1 MKPIKSRPTRALPTR
16 AIVKVADNSGAK
28 EMQIVNVKQ
37 YRGVKRRQPSA
48 RVGDIVVGVV
58 KSGKPEVKHTLVYAV
73 VVRQRQYYK
82 RPSGERIKFEDNAV
96 LILKD
101 LQTLEPKGTMVKGPI
116 AREAVERYPK
126 LGKISKIVV

>member
-28 EMQIVNVKQ
+28 ELQIIAVKQ

-58 KSGKPEVKHTLVYAV
+58 KSGKPEIKHTMVYAV
-73 VVRQRQYYK
+73 IVRQKQPIR
-82 RPSGERIKFEDNAV
+82 RPSGERIRFEDNAAV
-96 LILKD
+96 ILKD
-101 LQTLEPKGTMVKGPI
+101 SATLEPKGTMVKGPI
-116 AREAVERYPK
+116 AKEVVERYPK
-126 LGKISKIVV
+126 IGKISTIVV